1 MAASSPVIDTPKL
14 RLRPLRREDAEIVTA
29 YLPDP
34 AIQRYLDQPV
44 RESRAAREAFAA
56 MQRLSRLTRVGDAIC
71 FAVERRS
78 DGRVL
83 GHVSLRWADAT
94 AGQGEVR
101 IVLAPEHRGLGYG
114 GEVLRAMLAHG
125 FETLGLHRISARCGS
140 SAAAIGL
147 LTSVGMRMEA
157 HFREHAL
164 FQGNW
169 DEELHFALLAREW
182 KRPAKV
188 TALVSRAQV
197 A

>member
-1 MAASSPVIDTPKL
+1 MALQSPVIDTQHL
-14 RLRPLRREDAEIVTA
+14 RLRPLRPDDAGAITA
-29 YLPDP
+29 YLTNP

-44 RESRAAREAFAA
+44 REARAAAEAFAA
-56 MQRLSRLTRVGDAIC
+56 MRRLSRLTRAGDTLCLAI
-71 FAVERRS
+71 ERRS
-78 DGRVL
+78 DECVL

-94 AGQGEVR
+94 AGQGEVKL
-101 IVLAPEHRGLGYG
+101 VLAPQHRNEGYG
-114 GEVLRAMLAHG
+114 GEVLRAILAHA
-125 FETLGLHRISARCGS
+125 FEMLGLHRIFARCGS
-140 SAAAIGL
+140 SPAAIAL

-164 FQGNW
+164 FRGNW

-188 TALVSRAQV
+188 TALLTRAHV

>member
-1 MAASSPVIDTPKL
+1 MALQSPLLDTQHL
-14 RLRPLRREDAEIVTA
+14 RLRPLRKEDAAAITA
-29 YLPDP
+29 YLTAP

-44 RESRAAREAFAA
+44 REARAADEAFAV
-56 MQRLSRLTRVGDAIC
+56 MLRQTRLTRVGDTLSLAI
-71 FAVERRS
+71 ERRRDS
-78 DGRVL
+78 RVL

-101 IVLAPEHRGLGYG
+101 MVLAPQFRGEGYG
-114 GEVLRAMLAHG
+114 SEVLRTVLAYG

-140 SAAAIGL
+140 SPAAIGL
-147 LTSVGMRMEA
+147 LTSAGMRMEA

-182 KRPAKV
+182 QRPAKV
-188 TALVSRAQV
+188 TALVKRAHV